1 MNNLTNLTKEE
12 LLELGCPE
20 GAAESI
26 AQRFAELEQLH
37 SGTIAAMKL
46 DYAADVALIAAGARN
61 IRAVKSLLD
70 LADITLD
77 ENGTSPKIAEQI
89 AALKISDGYLFKE
102 ADTVDTADSAA
113 AVPVIRG
120 FAPSECADGI
130 SVNPSDMSYSQLSS
144 YIENNPDFRLK

>member
-1 MNNLTNLTKEE
+1 MNNMTKEE

-46 DYAADVALIAAGARN
+46 DYAADIALIAAGARN

-102 ADTVDTADSAA
+102 ADTVNTAGSAA
-113 AVPVIRG
+113 APVIRG

-144 YIENNPDFRLK
+144 YIENNPDFRLS

>member
-89 AALKISDGYLFKE
+89 AALKISDGYLFKGDNTAE
-102 ADTVDTADSAA
+102 TATTVA
-113 AVPVIRG
+113 PVIRG